1 MMLEL
6 LAIGYVITVGL
17 ILTFLRG
24 ATHKENL
31 LRDPNYYGERKNDQT
46 IR

>member
-1 MMLEL
+1 MIWVAVAY
-6 LAIGYVITVGL
+6 AITIGL

-24 ATHKENL
+24 ATYKENL
-31 LRDPNYYGERKNDQT
+31 LRDPNYYGERKNDQA

>member
-24 ATHKENL
+24 ATYKDNL
-31 LRDPNYYGERKNDQT
+31 SRDPNYYGKRKND
-46 IR
+46 